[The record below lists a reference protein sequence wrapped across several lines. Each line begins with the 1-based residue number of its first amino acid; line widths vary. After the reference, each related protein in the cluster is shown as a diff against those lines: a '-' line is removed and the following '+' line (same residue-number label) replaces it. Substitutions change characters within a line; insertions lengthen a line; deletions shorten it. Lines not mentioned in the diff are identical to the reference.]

1 MSEKNE
7 KKKIDKEALKQLRQE
22 RQASVKHAKETIKT
36 QNQDIKKIKE
46 QLKDGGKTVP
56 QISAAIK
63 MPTSKVLLYVTA
75 LRSYGV
81 VAEGA
86 KEEDYFKYELAG

>member
-1 MSEKNE
+1 MSE
-7 KKKIDKEALKQLRQE
+7 KKKIDKEALKELRQA
-22 RQASVKHAKETIKT
+22 RQASIKRAKEAIKI

-56 QISAAIK
+56 QIAAAIK
-63 MPTSKVLLYVTA
+63 MPTSKVLLYITA
-75 LRSYGV
+75 LRKFGV
-81 VAEGA
+81 LAEGA

>member
-1 MSEKNE
+1 MDE
-7 KKKIDKEALKQLRQE
+7 KKKIDKEALKQLRQA
-22 RQASVKHAKETIKT
+22 RQASVKHAKDTIKT
-36 QNQDIKKIKE
+36 QNRDIKQIKE

-56 QISAAIK
+56 QIAAAIK
-63 MPTSKVLLYVTA
+63 MPTSKVLIYVTA
-75 LRSYGV
+75 LRSYGM